1 MEIRNIKQV
10 KLEGKRVFL
19 RVDFNVP
26 LNEKKEITD
35 DTRIRAALPTI
46 NYLLEKKC
54 KVILA
59 SHLGRP
65 KGKVVE
71 SLELAPVKER
81 LEKLLDKS
89 VIPAPD
95 CIGPEVENLSLQMKE
110 GELLLLE
117 NLRFHPEEERNDRE
131 FSKKLAKLADFYVN
145 DAFGTAHRAHSSTVG
160 ITEFLPSAAGFLL
173 EKEVKVLS
181 KLLQNP
187 ERPFLLILGGAK
199 VSDKVGVIKN
209 LLDRVNIVILGGAL
223 SYTFVKAKNWDVGNS
238 RVEYDKIDLVKG
250 ILEEARKRRIELHTP
265 LDHIIANK
273 IAADSNYITSE
284 RGAIPSGWI
293 GVDIGPRAIE
303 EYKDCIKRAKTI
315 FWNGPMG
322 VFEIEPFAKGT
333 MEIARALAAADAYTV
348 IGGGDSLAAV
358 KKAGVRQKIDH
369 LSTGGGASLEFL
381 EGRVLP
387 GIAALQKKK

>member
-1 MEIRNIKQV
+1 MEIENIEQLN
-10 KLEGKRVFL
+10 LEGKRVFL

-46 NYLLEKKC
+46 NYLLKKRC

-65 KGKVVE
+65 KGKIVE
-71 SLELAPVKER
+71 SLRIAPVKEP
-81 LEKLLDKS
+81 LEKLLNKQVTLAS
-89 VIPAPD
+89 D
-95 CIGPEVENLSLQMKE
+95 CIGVEVEDLSLQMKE
-110 GELLLLE
+110 GGLLLLE
-117 NLRFHPEEERNDRE
+117 NLRFHPEEEKNDRE

-173 EKEVKVLS
+173 RKEIDVLS

-199 VSDKVGVIKN
+199 VSDKVDVIKN
-209 LLDRVNIVILGGAL
+209 LLDRVDTIILGGAL
-223 SYTFVKAKNWDVGNS
+223 SYTFVKAKNWEVGNS

-265 LDHIIANK
+265 LDHIIANE
-273 IAADSNYITSE
+273 ITSDSNYLTTE
-284 RGAIPSGWI
+284 RGTIPSGWM

-322 VFEIEPFAKGT
+322 VFEIEAFARGT
-333 MEIARALAAADAYTV
+333 MEIARAVAAANAYTV

-358 KKAGVRQKIDH
+358 KKAGVKEKIDH

-387 GIAALQKKK
+387 GIAALQRK

>member
-1 MEIRNIKQV
+1 MEIKDIKQV
-10 KLEGKRVFL
+10 DLEGKRVFL

-26 LNEKKEITD
+26 LNETKKITD

-46 NYLLEKKC
+46 NYLLEKRC

-65 KGKVVE
+65 KGKIVE
-71 SLELAPVKER
+71 SLRIAPVKEP
-81 LEKLLDKS
+81 LEKLLNKR
-89 VIPAPD
+89 VILAPD
-95 CIGPEVENLSLQMKE
+95 CIGAEVENLSLKMKE

-117 NLRFHPEEERNDRE
+117 NLRFHPDEERNDRE
-131 FSKKLAKLADFYVN
+131 FSKELAKLADFYVN

-173 EKEVKVLS
+173 EKEIKVLS

-199 VSDKVGVIKN
+199 VFDKVGVIKN
-209 LLDRVNIVILGGAL
+209 LLDRVNTVILGGAL

-238 RVEYDKIDLVKG
+238 YVEYDKLDLVKG
-250 ILEEARKRRIELHTP
+250 ILEEARKRRIEFHTP
-265 LDHIIANK
+265 LDHIIASK
-273 IAADSNYITSE
+273 IAADSNYIRTE
-284 RGAIPSGWI
+284 RGTIPSSWI
-293 GVDIGPRAIE
+293 GVDIGPKAIE

-322 VFEIEPFAKGT
+322 VFEIEPFAQGT
-333 MEIARALAAADAYTV
+333 MEIARALASADAYTV
-348 IGGGDSLAAV
+348 VGGGDSLAAV
-358 KKAGVRQKIDH
+358 KKAGVREKIDH

-381 EGRVLP
+381 EGRILP
-387 GIAALQKKK
+387 GIAALQKK

>member
-1 MEIRNIKQV
+1 MEIRNIKEFD
-10 KLEGKRVFL
+10 LGGKKIFL

-26 LNEKKEITD
+26 LNEQKEITD

-46 NYLLEKKC
+46 KYFLERKC
-54 KVILA
+54 RIIFA

-71 SLELAPVKER
+71 SLRIAPVKEP
-81 LEKLLDKS
+81 LEKLLKRP
-89 VIPAPD
+89 VKLAPD
-95 CIGPEVENLSLQMKE
+95 CVGPEVEKLSLGMKE

-117 NLRFHPEEERNDRE
+117 NLRFHPEEEKNDDK
-131 FSKKLAKLADFYVN
+131 FSEKLAKLADFYVN

-160 ITEFLPSAAGFLL
+160 ITKYLPSAAGFLL
-173 EKEVKVLS
+173 EKEIKVLS
-181 KLLQNP
+181 KLLENP
-187 ERPFLLILGGAK
+187 EKPFLLILGGAK
-199 VSDKVGVIKN
+199 VSDKVEVIKN
-209 LLDRVNIVILGGAL
+209 LLDRVDTIILGGAL

-238 RVEYDKIDLVKG
+238 RVEYDKLDLVKK

-273 IAADSNYITSE
+273 ISSTSNYMTTE
-284 RGAIPSGWI
+284 RGTIPLGWM
-293 GVDIGPRAIE
+293 GVDIGPNAIE
-303 EYKDCIKRAKTI
+303 EYKECVQRAKTI

-322 VFEIEPFAKGT
+322 VFEIEPFARGT
-333 MEIARALAAADAYTV
+333 IEIAKAVGAANAYSV

-358 KKAGVRQKIDH
+358 KKAGVGDKIDH

-381 EGRVLP
+381 AGKVLP
-387 GIAALQKKK
+387 GIAALQKK